1 MHKGQSMALLLGA
14 SSPSSLA
21 TSFMTPPL
29 EHTKSMD
36 LGDTSG
42 EAMATPSANANH
54 TSTKRVSWRA

>member
-1 MHKGQSMALLLGA
+1 
-14 SSPSSLA
+14 
-21 TSFMTPPL
+21 MTPPL

-54 TSTKRVSWRA
+54 TSTKRVSWRD